1 MGFFISFDFLFSNFV
16 LLMEHT
22 KFNKIANYQYTSEAY
37 LFKGKLESEGI
48 EVFLQNENT
57 INTDPLLS
65 NALGGVKLFVK
76 SEDVMKAKQILA
88 SIPEYSVNDRGELLS
103 CPNCGSTTI
112 SMVTSIKDV
121 KSFLAFIYGLLTL
134 SMPLF
139 AKQKYKCESCAFE
152 F

>member
-1 MGFFISFDFLFSNFV
+1 MSQSLI
-16 LLMEHT
+16 E
-22 KFNKIANYQYTSEAY
+22 IANYQFSSEAY

-65 NALGGVKLFVK
+65 TALGGVKLFVS
-76 SEDVMKAKQILA
+76 SEDVLKARHILDA
-88 SIPEYSVNDRGELLS
+88 IPEYSVDDKGELLS
-103 CPNCGSTTI
+103 CPNCGSQKI
-112 SMVTSIKDV
+112 NMVTTIKDV
-121 KSFLAFIYGLLTL
+121 KSFMAFIYGLLTL

-139 AKQKYKCESCAFE
+139 SKQKYKCESCSFE

>member
-1 MGFFISFDFLFSNFV
+1 
-16 LLMEHT
+16 MESI
-22 KFNKIANYQYTSEAY
+22 KFNQIANYQYTSEAY

-88 SIPEYSVNDRGELLS
+88 AIPEYSVNDKGELLS
-103 CPNCGSTTI
+103 CPNCGATTI
-112 SMVTSIKDV
+112 SMVNSIKDV

>member
-1 MGFFISFDFLFSNFV
+1 
-16 LLMEHT
+16 MENA
-22 KFNKIANYQYTSEAY
+22 KFCIIANYQYTSEAY
-37 LFKGKLESEGI
+37 LFKGKLESEGV

-76 SEDVMKAKQILA
+76 SEDVMKAKQILDA
-88 SIPEYSVNDRGELLS
+88 IPEYSLDDAGELLS
-103 CPNCGSTTI
+103 CPNCGAHKIEMFTTI
-112 SMVTSIKDV
+112 KDL
-121 KSFLAFIYGLLTL
+121 KSFFALIYGLLTL

-139 AKQKYKCESCAFE
+139 SKQKYKCESCNFE

>member
-1 MGFFISFDFLFSNFV
+1 MRQSLI
-16 LLMEHT
+16 E
-22 KFNKIANYQYTSEAY
+22 IANYQFSSEAY

-65 NALGGVKLFVK
+65 NALGGVKLFVN
-76 SEDVMKAKQILA
+76 SEDVLQSRQILDA
-88 SIPEYSVNDRGELLS
+88 IPEYSLDDKGELLS
-103 CPNCGSTTI
+103 CPNCGSQKIYMSTTI
-112 SMVTSIKDV
+112 KDF
-121 KSFLAFIYGLLTL
+121 KSFFAFIYGLLTL

-139 AKQKYKCESCAFE
+139 SKQKYKCENCNFE

>member
-1 MGFFISFDFLFSNFV
+1 MGNSLI
-16 LLMEHT
+16 E
-22 KFNKIANYQYTSEAY
+22 IANYQFSSEAY

-65 NALGGVKLFVK
+65 TALGGVKLFVN
-76 SEDVMKAKQILA
+76 SEDVLQSKQILDA
-88 SIPEYSVNDRGELLS
+88 ISEYSLNDKWELLT
-103 CPNCGSTTI
+103 CPNCGSQKIYMTTTI
-112 SMVTSIKDV
+112 KDI

-139 AKQKYKCESCAFE
+139 SKQKYKCESCNFE

>member
-1 MGFFISFDFLFSNFV
+1 MKQSLI
-16 LLMEHT
+16 E
-22 KFNKIANYQYTSEAY
+22 IANYQFSSEAY

-65 NALGGVKLFVK
+65 TALGGVKLFVN
-76 SEDVMKAKQILA
+76 SEDVLQSRQILD
-88 SIPEYSVNDRGELLS
+88 SIPEYSVDDKGELLS
-103 CPNCGSTTI
+103 CPNCGSQKIIVTTTI
-112 SMVTSIKDV
+112 KDI

-139 AKQKYKCESCAFE
+139 SKQKYKCESCNFE

>member
-1 MGFFISFDFLFSNFV
+1 MKQSLI
-16 LLMEHT
+16 E
-22 KFNKIANYQYTSEAY
+22 IANYQFSSEAY

-65 NALGGVKLFVK
+65 TALGGVKLFVN
-76 SEDVMKAKQILA
+76 SEDVLQSRQILEA
-88 SIPEYSVNDRGELLS
+88 IPEYSLDDKGELLT
-103 CPNCGSTTI
+103 CPNCGSQKIFMTTTI
-112 SMVTSIKDV
+112 KDI
-121 KSFLAFIYGLLTL
+121 KSFLAFIYGLITL

-139 AKQKYKCESCAFE
+139 SKQKYKCENCNFE

>member
-1 MGFFISFDFLFSNFV
+1 MENSKFI
-16 LLMEHT
+16 
-22 KFNKIANYQYTSEAY
+22 KIANYQYASEAY
-37 LFKGKLESEGI
+37 LYKAKLQSEGI
-48 EVFLQNENT
+48 KVFLQNENT

-76 SEDVMKAKQILA
+76 SEDVMKAKQILDA
-88 SIPEYSVNDRGELLS
+88 IPEYSVNDKGELLS

-112 SMVTSIKDV
+112 TMVTSIKDV
-121 KSFLAFIYGLLTL
+121 KSFFAFVYGLLTL

-139 AKQKYKCESCAFE
+139 SKQKYKCESCNFE

>member
-1 MGFFISFDFLFSNFV
+1 MRNSLI
-16 LLMEHT
+16 E
-22 KFNKIANYQYTSEAY
+22 IANYQFSSEAY

-65 NALGGVKLFVK
+65 TALGGVKLFVN
-76 SEDVMKAKQILA
+76 SEDVIQSKQILDA
-88 SIPEYSVNDRGELLS
+88 IPEYSLNDKGELLT
-103 CPNCGSTTI
+103 CPNCGSQKIYMTTTI
-112 SMVTSIKDV
+112 KDI

-139 AKQKYKCESCAFE
+139 SKQKYKCESCNFE

>member
-1 MGFFISFDFLFSNFV
+1 MKQSLI
-16 LLMEHT
+16 E
-22 KFNKIANYQYTSEAY
+22 IANYQFSSEAY

-65 NALGGVKLFVK
+65 NALGGVKLFVN
-76 SEDVMKAKQILA
+76 SEDVQQSKQILDD
-88 SIPEYSVNDRGELLS
+88 IPEYSLDDKGELLS
-103 CPNCGSTTI
+103 CPNCGSQKITMVTTI
-112 SMVTSIKDV
+112 KDI

-139 AKQKYKCESCAFE
+139 SKQKYKCENCNFE

>member
-1 MGFFISFDFLFSNFV
+1 MKQSLI
-16 LLMEHT
+16 E
-22 KFNKIANYQYTSEAY
+22 IANYQFSSEAY

-65 NALGGVKLFVK
+65 TALGGVKLFVNL
-76 SEDVMKAKQILA
+76 EDVLQSRQILDA
-88 SIPEYSVNDRGELLS
+88 IPEYSLDDKGELLT
-103 CPNCGSTTI
+103 CPNCGSQKINMATT
-112 SMVTSIKDV
+112 IKDV
-121 KSFLAFIYGLLTL
+121 KSFMAFIYGLLTL

-139 AKQKYKCESCAFE
+139 SKQKYKCESCNFE

>member
-1 MGFFISFDFLFSNFV
+1 
-16 LLMEHT
+16 MESV
-22 KFNKIANYQYTSEAY
+22 KFNQIANYQYTSEAY
-37 LFKGKLESEGI
+37 LFKGKLESEGV

-65 NALGGVKLFVK
+65 NAVGGVKLFVK

-88 SIPEYSVNDRGELLS
+88 AIPEYSVNDKGELLT
-103 CPNCGSTTI
+103 CPNCGATTI

-139 AKQKYKCESCAFE
+139 GKQKYKCESCIFE

>member
-1 MGFFISFDFLFSNFV
+1 MRNSLI
-16 LLMEHT
+16 E
-22 KFNKIANYQYTSEAY
+22 IANYQFSSEAY

-65 NALGGVKLFVK
+65 TALGGVKLFVN
-76 SEDVMKAKQILA
+76 SEDVLQSRQILDA
-88 SIPEYSVNDRGELLS
+88 ISEYSLNDKGELLT
-103 CPNCGSTTI
+103 CPNCGSQKIYMTTTI
-112 SMVTSIKDV
+112 KDI

-139 AKQKYKCESCAFE
+139 SKQKYKCESCNFE

>member
-1 MGFFISFDFLFSNFV
+1 MNMGQSLIEV
-16 LLMEHT
+16 
-22 KFNKIANYQYTSEAY
+22 ANYQYSSEAY

-65 NALGGVKLFVK
+65 NALGGVKIFVN
-76 SEDVMKAKQILA
+76 SEDVLKARHILD
-88 SIPEYSVNDRGELLS
+88 SIPEYSVDDKGELLS
-103 CPNCGSTTI
+103 CPNCSSQKI
-112 SMVTSIKDV
+112 NMVTTIKDV
-121 KSFLAFIYGLLTL
+121 KSFMAFIYGLLTL

-139 AKQKYKCESCAFE
+139 SKQKYKCENCNFE

>member
-1 MGFFISFDFLFSNFV
+1 MRKSLI
-16 LLMEHT
+16 E
-22 KFNKIANYQYTSEAY
+22 IANYQFSSEAY

-65 NALGGVKLFVK
+65 NALGGVKLFVN
-76 SEDVMKAKQILA
+76 SEDVQQSKQILDD
-88 SIPEYSVNDRGELLS
+88 IPEYSLDDKGELLS
-103 CPNCGSTTI
+103 CPNCGSQKITMVTTI
-112 SMVTSIKDV
+112 KDI

-139 AKQKYKCESCAFE
+139 SKQKYKCENCNFE

>member
-1 MGFFISFDFLFSNFV
+1 MKQSLI
-16 LLMEHT
+16 E
-22 KFNKIANYQYTSEAY
+22 IANYQYSSEAY

-65 NALGGVKLFVK
+65 NALGGVKLFVN
-76 SEDVMKAKQILA
+76 SEDVQQSKQILDA
-88 SIPEYSVNDRGELLS
+88 IPEYSLDDKGELLS
-103 CPNCGSTTI
+103 CPNCGSQKITMVTTI
-112 SMVTSIKDV
+112 KDI

-139 AKQKYKCESCAFE
+139 SKQKYKCESCSFE

>member
-1 MGFFISFDFLFSNFV
+1 MKQSLI
-16 LLMEHT
+16 E
-22 KFNKIANYQYTSEAY
+22 IANYQFSSEAY

-65 NALGGVKLFVK
+65 NALGGVKLFVN
-76 SEDVMKAKQILA
+76 SEDVLQSRQILD
-88 SIPEYSVNDRGELLS
+88 SIPEYSVDDKGELLS
-103 CPNCGSTTI
+103 CPNCGSQKIIMTTTI
-112 SMVTSIKDV
+112 KDI

-139 AKQKYKCESCAFE
+139 SKQKYKCESCSFE

>member
-1 MGFFISFDFLFSNFV
+1 
-16 LLMEHT
+16 MENA
-22 KFNKIANYQYTSEAY
+22 KFCQIANYQYSSEAY

-65 NALGGVKLFVK
+65 NALGGVKLFVN
-76 SEDVMKAKQILA
+76 SEDVQQSKQILDA
-88 SIPEYSVNDRGELLS
+88 IPEYSLDDKGELLS
-103 CPNCGSTTI
+103 CPNCGSQKIIMVTTI
-112 SMVTSIKDV
+112 KDF
-121 KSFLAFIYGLLTL
+121 KSFFAFIYGLLTL

-139 AKQKYKCESCAFE
+139 SKQKYKCESCNFE

>member
-1 MGFFISFDFLFSNFV
+1 MRNSLI
-16 LLMEHT
+16 E
-22 KFNKIANYQYTSEAY
+22 IANYQFSSEAY

-65 NALGGVKLFVK
+65 TAFGGVKLFVN
-76 SEDVMKAKQILA
+76 SEDVLQSKQILDA
-88 SIPEYSVNDRGELLS
+88 ISEYSLNDKGELLT
-103 CPNCGSTTI
+103 CPNCGSQKIFMTTTI
-112 SMVTSIKDV
+112 KDI
-121 KSFLAFIYGLLTL
+121 KSFLAFIYGLITL

-139 AKQKYKCESCAFE
+139 SKQKYKCENCNFE

>member
-1 MGFFISFDFLFSNFV
+1 MRQSLI
-16 LLMEHT
+16 E
-22 KFNKIANYQYTSEAY
+22 IANYQFSSEAY

-65 NALGGVKLFVK
+65 NALGGVKLFVN
-76 SEDVMKAKQILA
+76 SEDVQQSKQILDA
-88 SIPEYSVNDRGELLS
+88 IPEYSLDDKGELLS
-103 CPNCGSTTI
+103 CPNCGSQKITMVTTI
-112 SMVTSIKDV
+112 KDI

-139 AKQKYKCESCAFE
+139 SKQKYKCENCNFE

>member
-1 MGFFISFDFLFSNFV
+1 MGQSLIEV
-16 LLMEHT
+16 
-22 KFNKIANYQYTSEAY
+22 ANYQYSSEAY

-65 NALGGVKLFVK
+65 NALGGVKIFVN
-76 SEDVMKAKQILA
+76 SEDLLKARHILD
-88 SIPEYSVNDRGELLS
+88 SIPEYSVDDKGELLS
-103 CPNCGSTTI
+103 CPNCS
-112 SMVTSIKDV
+112 SQKVNMVTTIKDV
-121 KSFLAFIYGLLTL
+121 KSFMAFIYGLLTL

-139 AKQKYKCESCAFE
+139 SKQKYKCENCNFE

>member
-1 MGFFISFDFLFSNFV
+1 MRQSLI
-16 LLMEHT
+16 E
-22 KFNKIANYQYTSEAY
+22 IANYQYSSEAY

-65 NALGGVKLFVK
+65 NALGGVKIFVN
-76 SEDVMKAKQILA
+76 SEDVLKARHILD
-88 SIPEYSVNDRGELLS
+88 SIPEYSIDDKGELLS
-103 CPNCGSTTI
+103 CPNCCSQKI
-112 SMVTSIKDV
+112 NMVTTIKDV
-121 KSFLAFIYGLLTL
+121 KSFMAFIFGLLTL

-139 AKQKYKCESCAFE
+139 SKQKYKCENCNIE

>member
-1 MGFFISFDFLFSNFV
+1 MRQALF
-16 LLMEHT
+16 E
-22 KFNKIANYQYTSEAY
+22 IANYQYSSEAY

-65 NALGGVKLFVK
+65 NALGGVKIFVN
-76 SEDVMKAKQILA
+76 SEDVLKARHILD
-88 SIPEYSVNDRGELLS
+88 SIPEYSIDDKGKLLS
-103 CPNCGSTTI
+103 CPNCSSQKI
-112 SMVTSIKDV
+112 NMVTTIKDV
-121 KSFLAFIYGLLTL
+121 KSFMAFIYGLLTL

-139 AKQKYKCESCAFE
+139 SKQKYKCENCNFE

>member
-1 MGFFISFDFLFSNFV
+1 
-16 LLMEHT
+16 MENV
-22 KFNKIANYQYTSEAY
+22 KFCQIANYQFSSEAY

-65 NALGGVKLFVK
+65 NALGGVKLFVN
-76 SEDVMKAKQILA
+76 SEDVLQSKQILDA
-88 SIPEYSVNDRGELLS
+88 IPEYSLDDKGELLS
-103 CPNCGSTTI
+103 CPNCGSQKITMVTTI
-112 SMVTSIKDV
+112 KDF

-139 AKQKYKCESCAFE
+139 SKQKYKCENCNFE

>member
-1 MGFFISFDFLFSNFV
+1 
-16 LLMEHT
+16 MENAEFH
-22 KFNKIANYQYTSEAY
+22 KIANYQYTSEAY
-37 LFKGKLESEGI
+37 LFKGKLESEGV

-76 SEDVMKAKQILA
+76 SEDVMKAKQILDA
-88 SIPEYSVNDRGELLS
+88 IPEYSVNDKGELLS

-112 SMVTSIKDV
+112 TMVTSIKDV
-121 KSFLAFIYGLLTL
+121 KSFFAFVYGLLTL

-139 AKQKYKCESCAFE
+139 SKQKYKCDNCAFE

>member
-1 MGFFISFDFLFSNFV
+1 MRKSLI
-16 LLMEHT
+16 E
-22 KFNKIANYQYTSEAY
+22 IANYQFSSEAY

-65 NALGGVKLFVK
+65 NALGGVKLFVN
-76 SEDVMKAKQILA
+76 SEDVQQSKQILDA
-88 SIPEYSVNDRGELLS
+88 IPEYSLDDKGELLS
-103 CPNCGSTTI
+103 CPNCGSQKITMVTTI
-112 SMVTSIKDV
+112 KDI

-139 AKQKYKCESCAFE
+139 SKQKYKCENCNFE